1 MSSSSNSSLDGSFP
15 PSPTGD
21 QGAKRLSWGRL
32 LQRLNELKGI
42 NQRITDDQRWSRRE
56 TGSVA
61 DMSWSESDSSLF
73 CYPLEEALA
82 ADVVATISQS
92 LSDACN
98 VLGCSKL
105 ILPNLLLHNIS
116 QQLLHLAV
124 SEPCGLRG
132 AVIDLCVD
140 GGGQGPLCAVDQIA
154 VDASLVST
162 FHVTLV
168 LRLESGGL
176 WPKVQRLFKSRKSP
190 ETSARHQ
197 GTRRMSENFRAIKR
211 KLYCSGALL
220 IEECC

>member
-1 MSSSSNSSLDGSFP
+1 MLSSSNYSLDGSFP
-15 PSPTGD
+15 PSPAGD
-21 QGAKRLSWGRL
+21 EGAKRMSWGKL
-32 LQRLNELKGI
+32 LQRLTELKGI
-42 NQRITDDQRWSRRE
+42 NQRITNDRWSRRE

-61 DMSWSESDSSLF
+61 DMSMSDSDSSLF

-82 ADVVATISQS
+82 ADVVATIAQS
-92 LSDACN
+92 LTDASN
-98 VLGCSKL
+98 VLGCSTL
-105 ILPNLLLHNIS
+105 VLPNLLLHNIS

-132 AVIDLCVD
+132 ALIDLCVD

-154 VDASLVST
+154 VDAGLVST

-168 LRLESGGL
+168 LRFESGGL
-176 WPKVQRLFKSRKSP
+176 WPKVQRLFKGRKSP

-197 GTRRMSENFRAIKR
+197 GTRRLSKNFRAIKR